1 MIVLDTNVL
10 SELMRPA
17 PNPVVVAWLDRQN
30 PGDVATTA
38 ITVAEM
44 LFGIERL
51 PAGRRRDTLA
61 VLAADMFDQEFS
73 SRLLPFDALAASHYA
88 RQMAALERRGAPV
101 AMADGQIAAICQ
113 AHGATLATRNTK
125 DFEGMDVVLLN
136 PWEQDP
142 ANSDNDRKSR

>member
-30 PGDVATTA
+30 PGNVATTA
-38 ITVAEM
+38 ITVAEI

-61 VLAADMFDQEFS
+61 VLAADMFDQEFAG
-73 SRLLPFDALAASHYA
+73 RLLSFDAVAASFYD
-88 RQMAALERRGAPV
+88 RQMSALESRGRPV

-113 AHGATLATRNTK
+113 AHRATLATRNTK
-125 DFEGMDVVLLN
+125 DFENMEVVLIN
-136 PWEQDP
+136 PWEQG
-142 ANSDNDRKSR
+142 

>member
-17 PNPVVVAWLDRQN
+17 PNPAVIAWLDRRN

-38 ITVAEM
+38 ITVAEI

-51 PAGRRRDTLA
+51 PAGRRRNALA
-61 VLAADMFDQEFS
+61 VLAADMFDQEFAG
-73 SRLLPFDALAASHYA
+73 RLLPFDAVAASFYA
-88 RQMAALERRGAPV
+88 RQMADLQGRGRPV

-113 AHGATLATRNTK
+113 AHGASLATRNTK
-125 DFEGMDVVLLN
+125 DFQGFDVVLVN
-136 PWEQDP
+136 PWNE
-142 ANSDNDRKSR
+142 